1 MGTCTIAVLG
11 GDERMNFAAHTLGQ
25 LGYDVREWGR
35 REEDDAV
42 IEVVCDT

>member
-35 REEDDAV
+35 REATGSGSKAV
-42 IEVVCDT
+42 W